1 MVEITALLIGEEDT
15 VHDAAPILQES
26 LLKFGR
32 ATIMTS
38 DLSHAAT
45 HLNSYCFHLV
55 VFHLGSTPS
64 SAEAE
69 TLKLIRTKSSQN
81 VDKMISI
88 LIIPELYAEDVSSD
102 TAEFILMEP
111 LSQDKLARVLID
123 CQFLTRGQSDSD
135 VTPVSYAE
143 PVQRG
148 LELPSFQGG
157 LVSSVFKS
165 SEWPDTGMVC
175 GSQPSFSEEITCMS
189 EALLHSRKEHT
200 RRLQIKECCDRLR
213 ALLPNIK
220 DNWIDTASVL
230 EMTVEYMRYLQNK
243 VPEEVLSQVAKLMGE
258 NRTGRWWK
266 QTKTPLQPTKPQLKG
281 KERNIKKSKC
291 KKDKNPKAGRFKAKK
306 PKADYLAA
314 NSLGR
319 CILPAVD
326 RSSKLR
332 PTGQP
337 AAPAVIIPDSNPN
350 SAEVLFQDFPAQQ
363 YPEGINVTFESFCT
377 TANVPIPVP
386 GKEHLPLFPNP
397 GPCLQYT
404 AFNPTLLPNPGP
416 CLQYTAFNP
425 PLLPNPGPCLQY
437 TSFRPRHIPTGCL
450 ESSHACGPPM
460 LYSQEPLFG
469 GAWLPSLSCAGRS
482 SPAGSNCHLPE
493 ENTHFCVLEQCYS
506 GNPVCTELSRSAQGT
521 EFKWH
526 SSITEVGEMTSGV
539 PLHSCPIEDV

>member
-1 MVEITALLIGEEDT
+1 
-15 VHDAAPILQES
+15 
-26 LLKFGR
+26 
-32 ATIMTS
+32 
-38 DLSHAAT
+38 
-45 HLNSYCFHLV
+45 
-55 VFHLGSTPS
+55 
-64 SAEAE
+64 
-69 TLKLIRTKSSQN
+69 
-81 VDKMISI
+81 
-88 LIIPELYAEDVSSD
+88 
-102 TAEFILMEP
+102 
-111 LSQDKLARVLID
+111 
-123 CQFLTRGQSDSD
+123 
-135 VTPVSYAE
+135 
-143 PVQRG
+143 
-148 LELPSFQGG
+148 
-157 LVSSVFKS
+157 
-165 SEWPDTGMVC
+165 MVC
-175 GSQPSFSEEITCMS
+175 GSQPSFSEEITCMA

-200 RRLQIKECCDRLR
+200 RRVQIKECCDRLR
-213 ALLPNIK
+213 ALLPNVK

-230 EMTVEYMRYLQNK
+230 EMTVEYMRYLQNR

-266 QTKTPLQPTKPQLKG
+266 QTKTTFQPTKPQLKG
-281 KERNIKKSKC
+281 KERNIRKSKC
-291 KKDKNPKAGRFKAKK
+291 KQDKNPKAGRFKAKN

-319 CILPAVD
+319 RILPAVD
-326 RSSKLR
+326 RRSKLR

-350 SAEVLFQDFPAQQ
+350 SAEVLFQDFPAHQ

-377 TANVPIPVP
+377 TANVPIPVH

-404 AFNPTLLPNPGP
+404 AFHPTLLPNPGP

-450 ESSHACGPPM
+450 ESSYACGPPM
-460 LYSQEPLFG
+460 LYPQEPLFG
-469 GAWLPSLSCAGRS
+469 GAWLPSLSSAGRS

-521 EFKWH
+521 ELKWH

-539 PLHSCPIEDV
+539 PLHSCSIEDV

>member
-1 MVEITALLIGEEDT
+1 
-15 VHDAAPILQES
+15 
-26 LLKFGR
+26 
-32 ATIMTS
+32 
-38 DLSHAAT
+38 
-45 HLNSYCFHLV
+45 
-55 VFHLGSTPS
+55 
-64 SAEAE
+64 
-69 TLKLIRTKSSQN
+69 
-81 VDKMISI
+81 
-88 LIIPELYAEDVSSD
+88 
-102 TAEFILMEP
+102 MEP
-111 LSQDKLARVLID
+111 LSQDKLVRVLID
-123 CQFLTRGQSDSD
+123 CQFLTRGMPSDSD
-135 VTPVSYAE
+135 VTLVSYTE

-157 LVSSVFKS
+157 LVPSVFKS
-165 SEWPDTGMVC
+165 SEWPDTGIVC
-175 GSQPSFSEEITCMS
+175 GSQPSFSEEITCMA

-213 ALLPNIK
+213 ALLPNVK

-230 EMTVEYMRYLQNK
+230 EMTVEYMRYIQNSSRGSFLT
-243 VPEEVLSQVAKLMGE
+243 VCTSFQVAKLMGE
-258 NRTGRWWK
+258 NQTGRWWK
-266 QTKTPLQPTKPQLKG
+266 QTKTTFQPTKPQLKG
-281 KERNIKKSKC
+281 KERKIKKSKC

-306 PKADYLAA
+306 PKDGTHHHLLNILLGNTVSHSFHFNAKKKSCFSDYLAA

-350 SAEVLFQDFPAQQ
+350 SAEVLFQDFPAHQ
-363 YPEGINVTFESFCT
+363 YPEEINVTFESFCT
-377 TANVPIPVP
+377 TANFPIPVP
-386 GKEHLPLFPNP
+386 GKEHLPLLLNP

-404 AFNPTLLPNPGP
+404 AFNPPLLPNPGP

-437 TSFRPRHIPTGCL
+437 TAFRPRHIPTGCL

-493 ENTHFCVLEQCYS
+493 ESTHFSVLEQCYS

-539 PLHSCPIEDV
+539 QLHSCSIEDV